1 MSKKWIL
8 YPILT
13 LITLG
18 LIGVATLAIAIMITY
33 PRLPSVQGLQDYRPV
48 IPLKIYTADGV
59 QIGEF
64 GQERRDFVKI
74 QDVPQQMKHA
84 IMSAE
89 DERFYEHSGVDYVG
103 VGRALLANLTQ
114 GHTVSGASTITQ
126 QVAKNFFLSP
136 ERTLERKF
144 KEALLAFKI
153 EQNLSKD
160 QILELYMN
168 QINLG
173 QRAYG
178 FGAAAKT
185 YFGKP
190 LSELSVAEMA
200 MLAGLPKA
208 PSKFNPVVNPDRAKL
223 RQMYVLRRMHELKY
237 ITDEEYEAAKV
248 EQLHVVKSVE
258 GFPAHGEYVAE
269 MARQFMYDQFKDAAY
284 SQGFKVYT
292 TVESKHLEAAYDA
305 VRFGLLS
312 YDRRHGY
319 RGAESFVD
327 ISTDSS
333 EEYLDAAL
341 AEVKDSGDIY
351 PAVVLEASSNK
362 VVAYRKSGGAIEI
375 TGNGLKFAKSMLTNK
390 ANESVRIRP
399 GAVIRVTKGD
409 EGNWSITQIP
419 QIESAFVS
427 ADPNTGAIKALIG
440 GFDFNR
446 NNFNHSTQAWRQPGS
461 SFKPFIYS
469 AAIEKGFT
477 AATVVND
484 APLSI
489 DQGGQHWEPK
499 NSDGKYEGP
508 MTIRRALTK
517 SKNLVSIR
525 LLQAITPQYAQEYIK
540 KFGFS
545 PDHHPAYLT
554 MALGAGTVTP
564 YQMAGAY
571 SVFANGGYKVQTYF
585 IDRIEDSKGKTIF
598 QSKPYKAGENAPL
611 AIDPR
616 NAYIMTSM
624 LGDVVRYGTAA
635 RAMSLGRRDLA
646 GKTGTTND
654 VIDAWFAGFSQRN
667 LVAIVWVGYDQPKPL
682 GGSESGG
689 HAALPIWMNYMAQTL
704 KGVPERPLQ
713 APQGMVNSGGEVFYG
728 EHTNVAPDLGLDN
741 SSTEEVPASSATS
754 VDTIKDMLF

>member
-1 MSKKWIL
+1 MSRKWIF
-8 YPILT
+8 YPILGLFT
-13 LITLG
+13 LF
-18 LIGVATLAIAIMITY
+18 LIGVAVLAIAIMLTY

-64 GQERRDFVKI
+64 GQERRDFIKI
-74 QDVPQQMKHA
+74 QDVPLKMKQA
-84 IMSAE
+84 ILSAE
-89 DERFYEHSGVDYVG
+89 DERFYEHSGVDYQG
-103 VGRALLANLTQ
+103 VLRALLANVMQ

-136 ERTLERKF
+136 ERTFERKF

-190 LSELSVAEMA
+190 LQNLSIAEMA
-200 MLAGLPKA
+200 ILAGLPKA
-208 PSKFNPVVNPDRAKL
+208 PSKFNPVVNPERAKL
-223 RQMYVLRRMHELKY
+223 RQQYVLRRMRELNY
-237 ITDEEYEAAKV
+237 ITDDELQAAKI
-248 EQLHVVKSVE
+248 EPLHVQKSVAD
-258 GFPAHGEYVAE
+258 FPAHGEYVAE
-269 MARQFMYDQFKDAAY
+269 MARQFMFDQFKDSAY
-284 SQGFKVYT
+284 TQGFKVYT
-292 TVESKHLEAAYDA
+292 TVESDHLEAAYLA
-305 VRFGLLS
+305 VRHGLL
-312 YDRRHGY
+312 DFDKRHGY
-319 RGAESFVD
+319 RGAESYID
-327 ISTDSS
+327 ISSDSS
-333 EEYLDAAL
+333 EEFLDSAL
-341 AEVKDSGDIY
+341 MDVKDSGDIY
-351 PAVVLEASSNK
+351 PAVVLEASTNK
-362 VVAYRKSGGAIEI
+362 VVAYRKGGETLEI
-375 TGNGLKFAKSMLTNK
+375 TGNGLRFAKQMLSSK
-390 ANESVRIRP
+390 ANEAVRIRP
-399 GAVIRVTKGD
+399 GAVIRVSRTSAD
-409 EGNWSITQIP
+409 NWEIVQLP

-484 APLSI
+484 APLVI

-499 NSDGKYEGP
+499 NSDGKFEGP
-508 MTIRRALTK
+508 MTIRRALAK

-525 LLQAITPQYAQEYIK
+525 LLQAITPQYAQSYIQ
-540 KFGFS
+540 KFGFAA
-545 PDHHPAYLT
+545 DHHPAFLT

-571 SVFANGGYKVQTYF
+571 SIFANGGYKVQTYF
-585 IDRIEDSKGKTIF
+585 IDRIEDGKGKVIF
-598 QSKPYKAGENAPL
+598 QSKPYKAGVNAPL

-616 NAYIMTSM
+616 NAFIMNSM
-624 LGDVVRYGTAA
+624 MGDVVRYGTAA

-654 VIDAWFAGFSQRN
+654 VMDAWFAGYSQRN
-667 LVAIVWVGYDQPKPL
+667 LVGVVWVGYDQPKPL
-682 GGSESGG
+682 GGQETGG
-689 HAALPIWMNYMAQTL
+689 HAALPIWMTYMGHVL
-704 KGVPERPLQ
+704 KGVPERPLDT
-713 APQGMVNSGGEVFYG
+713 PQGVVNNGGEYFYG

-741 SSTEEVPASSATS
+741 SSPDEAPASSATS
-754 VDTIKDMLF
+754 VDSIKEMLF